1 MSSTTRIR
9 FAIRRPDDHLEGTD
23 PAKVRYPVYCT
34 RARLTILRDQPSPS
48 DPQSLALNA
57 LGWVLGEQDR
67 AERFL
72 SLTGL
77 TPEDL
82 RASLGEPATLAAV
95 LEFLCQHEP
104 DLLGAAD
111 ALGIAPQALVA
122 ARERLGA

>member
-1 MSSTTRIR
+1 M
-9 FAIRRPDDHLEGTD
+9 
-23 PAKVRYPVYCT
+23 
-34 RARLTILRDQPSPS
+34 
-48 DPQSLALNA
+48 
-57 LGWVLGEQDR
+57 LGEQDR